1 MGRASPLA
9 WSYKKLRVRTRSTY
23 FQPKHWLTLLK
34 KSCGCEPAVAYFQPK
49 PGRMLPPV
57 TNAILSWSL
66 LVLSAFALNALR
78 AATWAKMTPCARL
91 KIAFLRLG
99 ANRDLES

>member
-9 WSYKKLRVRTRSTY
+9 WSYKKLRVRTRST
-23 FQPKHWLTLLK
+23 
-34 KSCGCEPAVAYFQPK
+34 YFQPK